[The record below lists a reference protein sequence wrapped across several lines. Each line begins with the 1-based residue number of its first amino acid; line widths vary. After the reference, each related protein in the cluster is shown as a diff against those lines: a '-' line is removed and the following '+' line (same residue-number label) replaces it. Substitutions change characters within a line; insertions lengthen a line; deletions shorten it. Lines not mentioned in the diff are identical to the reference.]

1 MDKCKCLRTN
11 INILQTELYILKVW
25 FRRKFRRGGYK
36 SPPIIL
42 TRNKLTFEPY
52 TNLVEHALEAHR
64 EDVAL
69 NFDVYPQ
76 QENENIIEEIELNM
90 LKAEEKK

>member
-1 MDKCKCLRTN
+1 M
-11 INILQTELYILKVW
+11 
-25 FRRKFRRGGYK
+25 
-36 SPPIIL
+36 
-42 TRNKLTFEPY
+42 PY